1 MRVRILT
8 KENFIKSKW
17 EGGETTQ
24 LAIYPEGSHLSKR
37 DFKWRISTATF
48 TGTESRFSDFTGFKR
63 FLLPVYG
70 EISINHKGHYMKT
83 LNAYEIDSFDGSW
96 ESNSYN
102 SPDCRDYNFIVK
114 EGHQAGLIIA
124 ELDKAYTF
132 NKSSSV
138 TLYSLG
144 PFEICINE
152 NNRLIQ
158 IDGESLVYIETEKDL
173 ELSVSKMNKPV
184 IITEFLE

>member
-1 MRVRILT
+1 
-8 KENFIKSKW
+8 
-17 EGGETTQ
+17 
-24 LAIYPEGSHLSKR
+24 
-37 DFKWRISTATF
+37 
-48 TGTESRFSDFTGFKR
+48 
-63 FLLPVYG
+63 
-70 EISINHKGHYMKT
+70 MKT

-158 IDGESLVYIETEKDL
+158 IDGESLVYIETGKDL